1 MRTWIAIACTVS
13 LGASI
18 VDARSSESTE
28 MLARFLNSG
37 KPALTSYKARRVL
50 TASSMGGRM
59 SATLE
64 AWTFLNPDGTF
75 SFEVIRQEGS
85 GLIRNRVLLAALE
98 TEERSRNQHDLAQ
111 AELTPANYE
120 FQVGQDTGEDGMATV
135 RLFPRRR
142 TPMLLHGT
150 VTVKQHDGDI
160 VLIAGSPSKS
170 PSWWTKQVVVVRR
183 YARIAGIRVPLEM
196 VSRADVRIAGESTFS
211 MVYEYQSING
221 QAVNQGQTAA
231 LPIARVTPP

>member
-28 MLARFLNSG
+28 MLDRFLNSG

-64 AWTFLNPDGTF
+64 AWTLLNPDGTF

-98 TEERSRNQHDLAQ
+98 TEQHSRNQRNLAQ
-111 AELTPANYE
+111 SELTPANYE
-120 FQVGQDTGEDGMATV
+120 FQVDQDTGEDGMATV
-135 RLFPRRR
+135 RLFPRRQ
-142 TPMLLHGT
+142 TPMLLNGT
-150 VTVKQHDGDI
+150 VAVKQHDGDI

-170 PSWWTKQVVVVRR
+170 PSWWTTQVVVVRR

-211 MVYEYQSING
+211 MVYEYESING
-221 QAVNQGQTAA
+221 RAVTQGQAAA
-231 LPIARVTPP
+231 LPIARDVPP